1 MDQPHL
7 FSGGGSGWTW
17 LNSGNLSCR
26 ATLMPRIGISHLHHL
41 ANLFSKLHWDVQG
54 ARRLAVLC
62 ISESRMALLQNQK
75 VATKTQKSKEPFLHT
90 IKRCQN
96 SASKQTLVSWLTTI
110 WKKNSKKITG
120 TFGLWIDLVLWIYRC
135 PKPPWKFSI
144 FGRKNWSCA
153 GFIWPWWRTLL

>member
-7 FSGGGSGWTW
+7 FRGGGW
-17 LNSGNLSCR
+17 LNMVELLNSCGLSCR

-75 VATKTQKSKEPFLHT
+75 VATKTQK
-90 IKRCQN
+90 
-96 SASKQTLVSWLTTI
+96 KQRTLSSHHYHL
-110 WKKNSKKITG
+110 KKNSKKNTG